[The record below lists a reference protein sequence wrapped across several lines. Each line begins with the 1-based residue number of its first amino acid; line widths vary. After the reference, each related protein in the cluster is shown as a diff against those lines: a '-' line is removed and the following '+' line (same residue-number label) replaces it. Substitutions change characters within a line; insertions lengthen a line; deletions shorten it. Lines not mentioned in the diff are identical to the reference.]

1 MPAKPSGGT
10 ATAVSSAQIVTTTSY
25 TTIYAP
31 SGGTWVYVGHGS
43 KKAEVEQTLKLPQ
56 LL

>member
-25 TTIYAP
+25 TTISAP

-43 KKAEVEQTLKLPQ
+43 KRTRKWGKR
-56 LL
+56 